1 MAVAR
6 TKQDDNGDDDGDG
19 DDDYD
24 DEWRILL
31 PFYALRLS
39 LANFNS
45 CFALHSLPSPS
56 PSLSLLLALSLP
68 CVPPAVGEFY
78 IFSMKITIDSAAQH
92 CESHARHVD
101 AVQPLN
107 MISDKTPNMFNTTP
121 SRQRQMWQA
130 AGQREA
136 RRGVNHYSETPA
148 ASATP
153 AADLW
158 LREGE

>member
-1 MAVAR
+1 
-6 TKQDDNGDDDGDG
+6 
-19 DDDYD
+19 
-24 DEWRILL
+24 
-31 PFYALRLS
+31 
-39 LANFNS
+39 
-45 CFALHSLPSPS
+45 
-56 PSLSLLLALSLP
+56 
-68 CVPPAVGEFY
+68 
-78 IFSMKITIDSAAQH
+78 MKITIDSAAQH

-136 RRGVNHYSETPA
+136 RRSVNHYSETPA
-148 ASATP
+148 ASASS

>member
-6 TKQDDNGDDDGDG
+6 TKQDDG
-19 DDDYD
+19 DDDYDDD

-31 PFYALRLS
+31 PFYVLRLS

-45 CFALHSLPSPS
+45 CFALLSLFPSPPLSFSCCLSLSPSLPSM
-56 PSLSLLLALSLP
+56 
-68 CVPPAVGEFY
+68 PPPVGEFY

-92 CESHARHVD
+92 SESHARHVD

-130 AGQREA
+130 AGQGEA
-136 RRGVNHYSETPA
+136 TQGE
-148 ASATP
+148 ASTTTAKRLQP
-153 AADLW
+153 L
-158 LREGE
+158 LRLLLTCG